1 MKQRQ
6 VVGWALLA
14 LMGCSAVLPGLA
26 LPHAAQH
33 PPLHQLQ
40 HRQYPVYQHQQQQQ
54 LQQPQPQAEARKYA
68 EKPNAMKKVPIDND
82 LDDIQTN
89 QISQDGFSWSSMLSM
104 IMQMLFNG
112 GAQAG
117 PSKSEGLDDD
127 VRPTPTTTTTP
138 PPPPPSKTHDS
149 SDYALS
155 NMAPASPWAQVLQV
169 GLKILSHFLGGGAA
183 AGDGIDKVDNSSP
196 MQLVLMVCGVPTQ
209 GIIAAVLS
217 TVLGSKDP
225 DQVATMAKQAGEF
238 INIVVNLLDALKTS
252 FSHRAIAARSIG
264 KKDSVSD
271 AAVAGISVL
280 KGYVRTYKTSD
291 DNCMQK
297 FLCEANRECAADQQ
311 GSSAIYCQL
320 GSYAASFF
328 LQRSTATPFD
338 MYYEAGRRGRSQADC
353 QQLYLQCNEV

>member
-1 MKQRQ
+1 MQQSQ
-6 VVGWALLA
+6 VIGWALVVLV
-14 LMGCSAVLPGLA
+14 GCSAVLPVLA
-26 LPHAAQH
+26 LPHQV
-33 PPLHQLQ
+33 PPPQQLQ
-40 HRQYPVYQHQQQQQ
+40 HRQYPVYQHPGQQQQ
-54 LQQPQPQAEARKYA
+54 PHAEARKYA

-89 QISQDGFSWSSMLSM
+89 QISQDGFSWGSMLSM

-127 VRPTPTTTTTP
+127 Q
-138 PPPPPSKTHDS
+138 S
-149 SDYALS
+149 
-155 NMAPASPWAQVLQV
+155 MAPASPWAQVLQV

-196 MQLVLMVCGVPTQ
+196 MQ

-252 FSHRAIAARSIG
+252 FSHRSIAARSLG
-264 KKDSVSD
+264 KKDSVSE

-280 KGYVRTYKTSD
+280 KGYVRTFKTSD

-297 FLCEANRECAADQQ
+297 FLCEANRECSADQQ

>member
-89 QISQDGFSWSSMLSM
+89 QISDGFSWSSMLSM

-127 VRPTPTTTTTP
+127 
-138 PPPPPSKTHDS
+138 
-149 SDYALS
+149 

-196 MQLVLMVCGVPTQ
+196 MQ

>member
-127 VRPTPTTTTTP
+127 
-138 PPPPPSKTHDS
+138 
-149 SDYALS
+149 

-196 MQLVLMVCGVPTQ
+196 MQ
-209 GIIAAVLS
+209 
-217 TVLGSKDP
+217 
-225 DQVATMAKQAGEF
+225 F

>member
-1 MKQRQ
+1 MQQSQ
-6 VVGWALLA
+6 VIGWALVVLV
-14 LMGCSAVLPGLA
+14 GCSAVLPVLA
-26 LPHAAQH
+26 LPHQV
-33 PPLHQLQ
+33 PPPQQLQ
-40 HRQYPVYQHQQQQQ
+40 HRQYPVYQHPGQQQQ
-54 LQQPQPQAEARKYA
+54 PHAEARKYA

-89 QISQDGFSWSSMLSM
+89 QISQDGFSWGSMLSM

-127 VRPTPTTTTTP
+127 
-138 PPPPPSKTHDS
+138 S
-149 SDYALS
+149 
-155 NMAPASPWAQVLQV
+155 MAPASPWAQVLQV

-196 MQLVLMVCGVPTQ
+196 MQ
-209 GIIAAVLS
+209 
-217 TVLGSKDP
+217 
-225 DQVATMAKQAGEF
+225 F

-252 FSHRAIAARSIG
+252 FSHRSIAARSLG
-264 KKDSVSD
+264 KKDSVSE

-280 KGYVRTYKTSD
+280 KGYVRTFKTSD

-297 FLCEANRECAADQQ
+297 FLCEANRECSADQQ

>member
-1 MKQRQ
+1 MQHRQ
-6 VVGWALLA
+6 AVGWALLV
-14 LMGCSAVLPGLA
+14 LMGCAAVPAALS
-26 LPHAAQH
+26 LPHQA
-33 PPLHQLQ
+33 QLQ
-40 HRQYPVYQHQQQQQ
+40 QLQQRQYPVYQQPQQHQ
-54 LQQPQPQAEARKYA
+54 QPQAEARKYA

-89 QISQDGFSWSSMLSM
+89 QISQDGFSWGSMLSM

-112 GAQAG
+112 GAAQAG
-117 PSKSEGLDDD
+117 PSKSEGLDED
-127 VRPTPTTTTTP
+127 
-138 PPPPPSKTHDS
+138 
-149 SDYALS
+149 
-155 NMAPASPWAQVLQV
+155 NMAPASPWTQVLQV

-196 MQLVLMVCGVPTQ
+196 MQ

-264 KKDSVSD
+264 KRDSVSD

-297 FLCEANRECAADQQ
+297 FLCEANRECASDQQ
-311 GSSAIYCQL
+311 GASAIYCQL

-353 QQLYLQCNEV
+353 QQLYLACNEV

>member
-1 MKQRQ
+1 MQQSQ
-6 VVGWALLA
+6 VIGWALVVLV
-14 LMGCSAVLPGLA
+14 GCSAVLPVLA
-26 LPHAAQH
+26 LPHQV
-33 PPLHQLQ
+33 PPPQQLQ
-40 HRQYPVYQHQQQQQ
+40 HRQYPVYQHPGQQQQ
-54 LQQPQPQAEARKYA
+54 PHAEARKYA

-89 QISQDGFSWSSMLSM
+89 QISQDGFSWGSMLSM

-127 VRPTPTTTTTP
+127 VRPTTTTTP

-155 NMAPASPWAQVLQV
+155 QSMAPASPWAQVLQV

-196 MQLVLMVCGVPTQ
+196 MQ
-209 GIIAAVLS
+209 
-217 TVLGSKDP
+217 
-225 DQVATMAKQAGEF
+225 F

-252 FSHRAIAARSIG
+252 FSHRSIAARSLG
-264 KKDSVSD
+264 KKDSVSE

-280 KGYVRTYKTSD
+280 KGYVRTFKTSD

-297 FLCEANRECAADQQ
+297 FLCEANRECSADQQ

>member
-1 MKQRQ
+1 MI
-6 VVGWALLA
+6 GWALVA
-14 LMGCSAVLPGLA
+14 LVGCSAVLPVLA
-26 LPHAAQH
+26 LPHQV
-33 PPLHQLQ
+33 PPPQQLQ
-40 HRQYPVYQHQQQQQ
+40 HRQYPVYQHPS
-54 LQQPQPQAEARKYA
+54 QQPQPHAEARKYA

-89 QISQDGFSWSSMLSM
+89 QISQDGFSWGSMLSM

-127 VRPTPTTTTTP
+127 Q
-138 PPPPPSKTHDS
+138 S
-149 SDYALS
+149 
-155 NMAPASPWAQVLQV
+155 MAPASPWAQVLQV

-196 MQLVLMVCGVPTQ
+196 MQ
-209 GIIAAVLS
+209 
-217 TVLGSKDP
+217 
-225 DQVATMAKQAGEF
+225 F

-252 FSHRAIAARSIG
+252 FSHRSIAARSLG
-264 KKDSVSD
+264 KKDSVSE

-280 KGYVRTYKTSD
+280 KGYVRTFKTTD

-297 FLCEANRECAADQQ
+297 FLCEANRECSADQQ

>member
-1 MKQRQ
+1 MQQSQ
-6 VVGWALLA
+6 VIGWALVVLV
-14 LMGCSAVLPGLA
+14 GCSAVLPVLA
-26 LPHAAQH
+26 LPHQV
-33 PPLHQLQ
+33 PPPQQLQ
-40 HRQYPVYQHQQQQQ
+40 HRQYPVYQHPGQQQQ
-54 LQQPQPQAEARKYA
+54 PHAEARKYA

-89 QISQDGFSWSSMLSM
+89 QISQDGFSWGSMLSM

-127 VRPTPTTTTTP
+127 VRPTTTTTP

-155 NMAPASPWAQVLQV
+155 QSMAPASPWAQVLQV

-196 MQLVLMVCGVPTQ
+196 MQ

-252 FSHRAIAARSIG
+252 FSHRSIAARSLG
-264 KKDSVSD
+264 KKDSVSE

-280 KGYVRTYKTSD
+280 KGYVRTFKTSD

-297 FLCEANRECAADQQ
+297 FLCEANRECSADQQ

>member
-1 MKQRQ
+1 MQHRQ
-6 VVGWALLA
+6 AVGWALLV
-14 LMGCSAVLPGLA
+14 LMGCAAVPAALS
-26 LPHAAQH
+26 LPHQA
-33 PPLHQLQ
+33 QLQ
-40 HRQYPVYQHQQQQQ
+40 QLQQRQYPVYQQPQQHQ
-54 LQQPQPQAEARKYA
+54 QPQAEARKYA

-89 QISQDGFSWSSMLSM
+89 QISQDGFSWGSMLSM

-112 GAQAG
+112 GAAQAG
-117 PSKSEGLDDD
+117 PSKSEGLDED
-127 VRPTPTTTTTP
+127 VRPATTTTTP

-155 NMAPASPWAQVLQV
+155 NMAPASPWTQVLQV

-196 MQLVLMVCGVPTQ
+196 MQ

-264 KKDSVSD
+264 KRDSVSD

-297 FLCEANRECAADQQ
+297 FLCEANRECASDQQ
-311 GSSAIYCQL
+311 GASAIYCQL

-353 QQLYLQCNEV
+353 QQLYLACNEV